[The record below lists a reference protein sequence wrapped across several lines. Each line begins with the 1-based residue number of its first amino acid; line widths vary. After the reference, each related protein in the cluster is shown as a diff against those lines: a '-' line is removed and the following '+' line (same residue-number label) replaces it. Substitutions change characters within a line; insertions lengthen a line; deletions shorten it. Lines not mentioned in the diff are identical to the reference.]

1 MTPTEPR
8 VFLTQETALNVAQAT
23 RFGKLTAILPRDRR
37 VEQAPA
43 PVLRELRR
51 RLATYS
57 SDDYV
62 LPLGSPVLIAM
73 AVFIAAEVNSGL
85 VNLLVFDRK
94 LNDYYP
100 LRLDLFDRQRLTD
113 GDLA

>member
-23 RFGKLTAILPRDRR
+23 RFGRLIALLPRDRR

-51 RLATYS
+51 KLSTYS
-57 SDDYV
+57 SADY
-62 LPLGSPVLIAM
+62 LLLLGSPVIISM
-73 AVFIAAEVNSGL
+73 ALYVAAEVNSGL
-85 VNLLVFDRK
+85 VNVLVFDRR

-100 LRLDLFDRQRLTD
+100 LSLDLFDRQPSL
-113 GDLA
+113 